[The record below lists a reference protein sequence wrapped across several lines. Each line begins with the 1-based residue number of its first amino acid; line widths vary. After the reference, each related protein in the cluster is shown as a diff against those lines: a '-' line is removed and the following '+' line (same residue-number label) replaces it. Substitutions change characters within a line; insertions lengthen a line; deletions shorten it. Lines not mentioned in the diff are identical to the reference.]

1 MRAAHTRRSLAARAK
16 SRVCVVGAVCVW
28 WVRGKGWRGW
38 WGGFEARRRTGVPR
52 VDLELIREIAQLG
65 EALEHEVDVGVGQV
79 EPREGRVRAV
89 SRVGAVS
96 VEQVE

>member
-1 MRAAHTRRSLAARAK
+1 M
-16 SRVCVVGAVCVW
+16 G
-28 WVRGKGWRGW
+28 RGGGGG
-38 WGGFEARRRTGVPR
+38 GGFEARRRTGVPR

-65 EALEHEVDVGVGQV
+65 EALEHEVDVRVRQV